1 MHANQQRLFKKKK
14 LNYKYAS
21 CGNFNIYEIQDA
33 LRQKKIERREGGNII
48 ILNPSPNLYNF

>member
-1 MHANQQRLFKKKK
+1 MQISNDCLKKK

-33 LRQKKIERREGGNII
+33 LRQKKIEREREEREEI
-48 ILNPSPNLYNF
+48 